1 MSDTDSSLFAMFHA
15 GTGIIL
21 LLSSVSPFKL
31 AWQHG
36 AFLQSLAKICISC
49 SSALGKTFPAARA
62 GFAQVQV
69 ASYQLLP
76 AAKW

>member
-1 MSDTDSSLFAMFHA
+1 M
-15 GTGIIL
+15 
-21 LLSSVSPFKL
+21 LSRVSPFKL

-36 AFLQSLAKICISC
+36 AYLQSLAMICIRC

-62 GFAQVQV
+62 GSAQLQV